1 LVGYFIRSGRDD
13 VQLKTPTLNQ
23 TINPRAHSLRSY
35 FQELCSAIL
44 GEEFEGATMTR
55 IGRWQIKTRQLA
67 GNASYRRDKLAPLKI
82 FKSNSRLTLTPP
94 GPQAFS

>member
-1 LVGYFIRSGRDD
+1 
-13 VQLKTPTLNQ
+13 
-23 TINPRAHSLRSY
+23 
-35 FQELCSAIL
+35 
-44 GEEFEGATMTR
+44 MTR

-94 GPQAFS
+94 GPQAFFLNRIAGLIVHSNHGVMLHSLKSTLPVIGLSTILFKRIEEITAILTA